1 MSLTWK
7 IDQSHQTEEK
17 WGPEDR
23 WLLLFLSDTSFH
35 IHFVFL
41 TKKQSPLVEYE
52 WNRTLLVGQFEIS
65 KSNEA
70 FELLCKDWI
79 HRSLFFPATWAAQ
92 LLLSQCLPTW
102 QSFKKGSHFWVGHF
116 LSIGFVYF
124 IKTPFM
130 AALSCGC
137 VHGFGGNGLY
147 KAAFERIWLELKL
160 AWRFHLVWTRQMSLF
175 LANIISGKQGSYRVL
190 RMINGCPSKN

>member
-1 MSLTWK
+1 MQKPWEAEVEAIFLHPSQLWLKKQSGSTMSLTWK

-70 FELLCKDWI
+70 FE
-79 HRSLFFPATWAAQ
+79 
-92 LLLSQCLPTW
+92 
-102 QSFKKGSHFWVGHF
+102 
-116 LSIGFVYF
+116 
-124 IKTPFM
+124 
-130 AALSCGC
+130 
-137 VHGFGGNGLY
+137 
-147 KAAFERIWLELKL
+147 RIWLELKL